1 MGRKS
6 TIHKLPDAIRQ
17 HIELRIRENSMTLD
31 EIIEELKNKFP
42 EAVSLPAR
50 STLGRYKA
58 STEKLIKRM
67 REQEQIAQIIT
78 KELGD
83 NPGESAGQL
92 LVQTVTS
99 LTAHSAMMIQE
110 EEKIDLA
117 TIRQLTRSARDVMVA
132 RRISFD
138 EKTRI
143 EKRAREKQL
152 EEQRKNLE
160 KVARTQGMSNE
171 DIRFFNENVL
181 ITH

>member
-31 EIIEELKNKFP
+31 EIIEDLRNKFP
-42 EAVSLPAR
+42 EAISLPAR

-110 EEKIDLA
+110 QEKIDLT

-160 KVARTQGMSNE
+160 KVAKNQGMSNE

>member
-6 TIHKLPDAIRQ
+6 TIHKLPDDIRQ
-17 HIELRIRENSMTLD
+17 YIERCIHENRMTLD
-31 EIIEELKNKFP
+31 EIIEDLKNKFP
-42 EAVSLPAR
+42 ESSSLPAR
-50 STLGRYKA
+50 STLGRYKI

-110 EEKIDLA
+110 QEKIDLA

-143 EKRAREKQL
+143 EKRARERLL

-160 KVARTQGMSNE
+160 KIARSQGMSNE
-171 DIRFFNENVL
+171 DVRFFNENVL